1 MSDFPGNKT
10 THHANKLYFLLFV
23 VSATT
28 SHNYTTSLVDPPK
41 NIYNIYGTDIYIQF
55 QDIYMCTKI
64 RNVGGKMSPIS
75 TVDLAGSEDPAAG
88 GTQLGKLTPYL

>member
-1 MSDFPGNKT
+1 
-10 THHANKLYFLLFV
+10 
-23 VSATT
+23 
-28 SHNYTTSLVDPPK
+28 
-41 NIYNIYGTDIYIQF
+41 
-55 QDIYMCTKI
+55 MCTKI